1 MKLHVNH
8 KPEIT
13 RKLYLWDLQRIS
25 NQMVYGFESKLY
37 LGEIFSVVLPKSRKL
52 QLKAQ
57 NRLKLE
63 WSLVKDMD

>member
-1 MKLHVNH
+1 
-8 KPEIT
+8 
-13 RKLYLWDLQRIS
+13 
-25 NQMVYGFESKLY
+25 MVYGFESKLY